1 MNFEDMIKINI
12 GKYNPGNDSNE
23 KTIRNK
29 GKSLNEFPDTY
40 SLLDLETTGLDP
52 NYDDIIEVAILKV
65 KNNEIV
71 DRYQSLIQPNSS
83 YIDTDT
89 KKPVYVDSYI
99 EELTGI
105 TSEMLEDAP
114 KIKDVLQEIIDFID
128 DDIILGHNV
137 NFDINFLYDE
147 IESYNGNEF
156 NNDFFDLLK
165 ISRRALKDIKHHRLK
180 DLSSY
185 FNYEYKAH
193 RAMSDC
199 QATYDIANKL
209 KDYVIKNNIDI
220 RLKKKREIDLT
231 TLKAETTEI
240 DPDNYFFEKNICFT
254 GKLEHFV
261 RKDAAQICT
270 NLGASCQNGVN
281 KKTDILVLG
290 NFDYNV
296 TVKDNKS
303 SKLKRAEELKLQGQD
318 LEIMSED
325 IFLDQINY

>member
-1 MNFEDMIKINI
+1 MNFEDVIKINI

-23 KTIRNK
+23 KAIRNK
-29 GKSLNEFPDTY
+29 GKSLNEFPDNY
-40 SLLDLETTGLDP
+40 SILDLETTGLDP

-71 DRYQSLIQPNSS
+71 DKYQSLIQPNSH
-83 YIDTDT
+83 YIDSDT
-89 KKPVYVDSYI
+89 KKPIYVDSYI

-105 TSEMLEDAP
+105 TSEMLQDAP
-114 KIKDVLQEIIDFID
+114 KIKEILPEIIDFIG
-128 DDIILGHNV
+128 DDIIIGHNV

-156 NNDFFDLLK
+156 SNDFFDLLK

-180 DLSSY
+180 DLSAY

-199 QATYDIANKL
+199 LATYDILNKL
-209 KDYVIKNNIDI
+209 KDYIIKNNIDI
-220 RLKKKREIDLT
+220 RLKKKKEIDLT

-240 DPDNYFFEKNICFT
+240 DPDNYFYDKNICFT

-270 NLGASCQNGVN
+270 NLGASCQNGVT

-325 IFLDQINY
+325 VFIDQINY

>member
-1 MNFEDMIKINI
+1 MNFEDVIKINI
-12 GKYNPGNDSNE
+12 GKYNLGNESND

-29 GKSLNEFPDTY
+29 GKSLNEFPDNY

-65 KNNEIV
+65 RNNEIV
-71 DRYQSLIQPNSS
+71 DKYQSLIQPNSH
-83 YIDTDT
+83 YIDSDT
-89 KKPVYVDSYI
+89 KKTIYVDSYI

-105 TSEMLEDAP
+105 TSEMLENAP
-114 KIKDVLQEIIDFID
+114 KIKDVLPEIIDFID

-137 NFDINFLYDE
+137 NFDINFIYDE

-156 NNDFFDLLK
+156 SNDFFDLLK

-199 QATYDIANKL
+199 QATYDILNKL
-209 KDYVIKNNIDI
+209 KDYIIKNNIDI
-220 RLKKKREIDLT
+220 RLKKKKEIDLT

-240 DPDNYFFEKNICFT
+240 DPDNYFFGKNICFT

-325 IFLDQINY
+325 VFLDQINY

>member
-1 MNFEDMIKINI
+1 MDFNDLIKIQV
-12 GKYNPGNDSNE
+12 GPYKPDHEQSE
-23 KTIRNK
+23 KIIRNK
-29 GKSLNEFPDTY
+29 GKSLNEFPDNY

-52 NYDDIIEVAILKV
+52 NYDNIIEVAILKV
-65 KNNEIV
+65 KNNEITNK
-71 DRYQSLIQPNSS
+71 YQSLIQPNSH
-83 YIDTDT
+83 YIDDDT
-89 KKPVYVDSYI
+89 KKPIYVDSYI
-99 EELTGI
+99 EDLTGI

-114 KIKDVLQEIIDFID
+114 KIKDVLPEIIEFIG
-128 DDIILGHNV
+128 DDIIFGHNV

-147 IESYNGNEF
+147 IESYSGQEL

-165 ISRRALKDIKHHRLK
+165 ISRRALKELKHHRLK
-180 DLSSY
+180 DLSTY
-185 FNYEYKAH
+185 FNYEYKPH

-199 QATYDIANKL
+199 QATYDISNKL
-209 KDYVIKNNIDI
+209 KDYIVKNNIDI

-231 TLKAETTEI
+231 TLKAEITDI
-240 DPDNYFFEKNICFT
+240 DPDNYFFKKNICFT
-254 GKLEHFV
+254 GKLEHFI
-261 RKDAAQICT
+261 RKDAAQICA

-296 TVKDNKS
+296 TVKNNKS

-325 IFLDQINY
+325 VFLDQINY